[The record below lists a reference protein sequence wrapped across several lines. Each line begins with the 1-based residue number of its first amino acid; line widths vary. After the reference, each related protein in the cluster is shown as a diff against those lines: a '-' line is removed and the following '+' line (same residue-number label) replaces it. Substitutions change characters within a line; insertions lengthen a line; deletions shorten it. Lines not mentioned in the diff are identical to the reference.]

1 MDRTTRNIVPAL
13 RLLLVGGLFAMFW
26 IIFGA
31 GSAHAAAPPPP
42 GESSHTSDGLVPSL
56 TAPVKPLI
64 TTVQA
69 RTEPSQASTAAP
81 APAPGPASSAPP
93 LGGNTPAAA
102 PVRTATVPLTD
113 APTTVQ
119 GPATVIQEVTAP
131 VMGLA
136 GSSVAPL
143 TAPVTELITS
153 TVQPLLGPVTGLA
166 GSSVAPLTAP
176 VTELITST
184 VQPLLGPVTG
194 LAGSSVA
201 PLTAPVTELITST
214 VQPLLGPVTGLA
226 GSSVAPLTAPVTEL
240 ITSTVQPLLGPV
252 TGLAGSSVAPLT
264 APVTE
269 LITSTVQ
276 PLLAPVTG
284 LAGSF
289 LIPVANPVDAI
300 THPVAGLINGT
311 TSAKN
316 SPGGADQSTT
326 VEFRPAAVS
335 SANPSPSTVL
345 PRLLTGITDGSAPR
359 GAASMDGG
367 GPSLQSPSGFPRGNE
382 TATAPVLSPVSG
394 GAGASSPTGA
404 GAQAAGDLSYRFVLP
419 MTQGGEG
426 SLFSF
431 ALPGS
436 PDDDPG
442 FSPD

>member
-131 VMGLA
+131 VM
-136 GSSVAPL
+136 
-143 TAPVTELITS
+143 
-153 TVQPLLGPVTGLA
+153 
-166 GSSVAPLTAP
+166 
-176 VTELITST
+176 
-184 VQPLLGPVTG
+184 
-194 LAGSSVA
+194 
-201 PLTAPVTELITST
+201 
-214 VQPLLGPVTGLA
+214 GLA